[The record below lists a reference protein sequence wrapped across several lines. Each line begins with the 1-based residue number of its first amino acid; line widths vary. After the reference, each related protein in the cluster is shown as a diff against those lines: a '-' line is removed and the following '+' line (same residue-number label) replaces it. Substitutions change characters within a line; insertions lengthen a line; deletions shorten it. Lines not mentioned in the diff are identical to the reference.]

1 MKVKSLKTHRINGY
15 KTSLPGIGVVEFD
28 ENRCTEINDQYKEI
42 ILSRSKELGLQIIED
57 KLVVDDQI
65 DDSDKDEIKIDS
77 VENESIVEEEKSDEE
92 LNEVKIDENSEDVSK
107 ETLSEEEEYKYLLE
121 TMNLQQLKDIA
132 SEAEYP
138 KKEWSTLNKAS
149 LKEYLIEKYKIS

>member
-28 ENRCTEINDQYKEI
+28 ENCCTDINDQYKEI

-57 KLVVDDQI
+57 ETIVDDQI
-65 DDSDKDEIKIDS
+65 DEITIDQVEDESTI
-77 VENESIVEEEKSDEE
+77 EEEKSDEE
-92 LNEVKIDENSEDVSK
+92 VNEVEIDENLEDVSK

-138 KKEWSTLNKAS
+138 KKEWSTLNKSS
-149 LKEYLIEKYKIS
+149 LKDYLIEKYKIS